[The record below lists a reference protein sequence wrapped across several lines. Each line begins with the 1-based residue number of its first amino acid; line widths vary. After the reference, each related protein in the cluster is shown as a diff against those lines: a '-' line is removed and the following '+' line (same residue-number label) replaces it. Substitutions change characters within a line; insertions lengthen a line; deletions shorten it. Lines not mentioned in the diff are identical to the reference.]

1 MSEQHEPA
9 PRLTDSPEPI
19 AVEPARPASPRPPL
33 GTIPVVPPVPDL
45 PAAPGASLVS
55 LEAWLAAAPAAAAVE
70 PIAVSPTAPAHAV
83 NRSEP
88 LADPLEAG
96 GEGDP
101 SPSWALDPAVPD
113 AVHRHSSEHAI
124 DSHADEEPAD
134 QYELID
140 TAETG
145 EPEPLPLAG
154 EESVDAAAVEEV
166 PADVSEQPAPAA
178 AELPVDIEPVDAE
191 PVAVESVDPEP
202 LDVEPAGTGTE
213 AAPSPEPLPLAASS
227 PVIVPA
233 EPTAEE
239 LSLMPVE
246 RDEIVPLTAVAA
258 GALVTSAA
266 APETVPVQTSA
277 EVFDHAHHDVE
288 TRTGILSY
296 GILTKTAGVGGLA
309 ACVAG
314 LVVLVTACAGYQ
326 TVFGRSLLGFGEYI
340 TYVAA
345 GGLIVALLGGFIEHR
360 RLREETH
367 VLAAFFTNA
376 LAAVGGLLL
385 WAVAAGVKF
394 L

>member
-1 MSEQHEPA
+1 
-9 PRLTDSPEPI
+9 
-19 AVEPARPASPRPPL
+19 
-33 GTIPVVPPVPDL
+33 VPD
-45 PAAPGASLVS
+45 V
-55 LEAWLAAAPAAAAVE
+55 
-70 PIAVSPTAPAHAV
+70 
-83 NRSEP
+83 
-88 LADPLEAG
+88 
-96 GEGDP
+96 
-101 SPSWALDPAVPD
+101 
-113 AVHRHSSEHAI
+113 VHRHSSEHAI
-124 DSHADEEPAD
+124 DSLADEEPVD

-154 EESVDAAAVEEV
+154 EVSFDAAAVEEV
-166 PADVSEQPAPAA
+166 PADVSEPPAPAA
-178 AELPVDIEPVDAE
+178 VELATGTEPVDAE
-191 PVAVESVDPEP
+191 PVAVESGDPEP
-202 LDVEPAGTGTE
+202 LDVEPAGTGTG
-213 AAPSPEPLPLAASS
+213 AAPSPEPLPLAAS
-227 PVIVPA
+227 
-233 EPTAEE
+233 
-239 LSLMPVE
+239 
-246 RDEIVPLTAVAA
+246 
-258 GALVTSAA
+258 G
-266 APETVPVQTSA
+266 PETVPVQTSA
-277 EVFDHAHHDVE
+277 EVFDYAHHDVE

-314 LVVLVTACAGYQ
+314 LAVLVTACAGYQ

-345 GGLIVALLGGFIEHR
+345 GGLVVALLGGFIEHR